1 MLLDLRAVP
10 PESDDALAAAARAG
24 MEEAARMLLDEI
36 DGDDPDDA
44 RLSRVVDKIRAA
56 AQKEGA

>member
-1 MLLDLRAVP
+1 MMRV
-10 PESDDALAAAARAG
+10 ALAAAARAG